1 MMWLIMISLNLMS
14 CQLIQITY
22 AFPNQWPYPY
32 GMLKCWGLL
41 SCISLELNCDIYH
54 LPCFLFA
61 YPLWLR
67 LYICSPGAVLS
78 IRLQQT
84 SSQSTGMLSDVYISQ
99 PTSRLFTTLST
110 MPFNLLFSGF
120 LHHVPYIYAADPYI
134 PLLSTDEQT
143 SNVPGIISIICVRYM
158 RKYSFILLS
167 TGLQAIIK
175 YLQKNVLAADFA
187 SPLRLLGYMVITINP
202 SCFKF
207 QQHVSVKDTNTASF
221 TMH

>member
-134 PLLSTDEQT
+134 PLLSTVL
-143 SNVPGIISIICVRYM
+143 SVFGICVSIPL
-158 RKYSFILLS
+158 SFFQLDYRQSSNISRRMFLLL
-167 TGLQAIIK
+167 TL
-175 YLQKNVLAADFA
+175 
-187 SPLRLLGYMVITINP
+187 PLR
-202 SCFKF
+202 
-207 QQHVSVKDTNTASF
+207 
-221 TMH
+221 